1 MIVGSVMFHR
11 SIGRAVKSLR
21 NNPVAPKILQKL
33 TRGTVSEW
41 FGADFKLKPG
51 VKLKWE
57 SGRSKVGGMGA
68 PYSLADHSELEIYL
82 LAIFNKR
89 RESGLVINSS
99 VAVPIMRTVIQ
110 QRAPQLL
117 EHMALSR
124 RWVRHWLRCR
134 AGFTYKK
141 ATTSGQKLPA
151 DWEAQVTLMID
162 RTAAVVI
169 TKKVA
174 HPSLVIN
181 WDQSALMLVPTSSY
195 TYHSKTDKHVSVTGQ
210 DDKRQITALV
220 GVTLEGE
227 LLPLQLI
234 FQGQE
239 HDRSQ
244 HKAVPVLDFT
254 LSQRVT
260 YAGWHLTQTPNHWSS
275 QISMRDYV
283 DYIVV
288 PFVKAKRQKYNCP
301 NSPALLLFD
310 CWSVHKSAEFLEWM
324 KTEHPDFH
332 VVFIPAGCTGKAQPA
347 DVVVQRPLKC
357 EITNQYLQWTTELLT
372 ADLHSHTDDVP
383 TCEIDSSA
391 GTLKPKLVEWAFN
404 AWNQLRERQSMI
416 AKGWTKIGLDGI
428 FTAERQAAA
437 LLSLATKGIRLD
449 DPAEEMVEE
458 DLASAADILDA
469 HADEDEDA
477 VEEDEE
483 EADINVSIAACLEE
497 KAIIQGVR
505 RSSRL
510 ADQSNQQRDARM
522 ARLMQE
528 QVYEDGFD

>member
-1 MIVGSVMFHR
+1 MIVGSVMSHR

-21 NNPVAPKILQKL
+21 NNPGSPKILQKL
-33 TRGTVSEW
+33 TRGTVREW

-51 VKLKWE
+51 VRLKWE
-57 SGRSKVGGMGA
+57 SGKSKVGGMGA

-89 RESGLVINSS
+89 RESGLIINSS

-110 QRAPQLL
+110 QRA
-117 EHMALSR
+117 R

-134 AGFTYKK
+134 AGFSYKK
-141 ATTSGQKLPA
+141 ATTSGQKLPT
-151 DWEAQVTLMID
+151 DWEVQVALMID
-162 RTAAVVI
+162 RAAALVI

-181 WDQSALMLVPTSSY
+181 WDQSALMLVPTSTY

-220 GVTLEGE
+220 GLTLEGE

-244 HKAVPVLDFT
+244 HKAVPVLDST

-283 DYIVV
+283 DYVVV
-288 PFVKAKRQKYNCP
+288 PFVKTKRQKYNCP
-301 NSPALLLFD
+301 DSPALLLFD
-310 CWSVHKSAEFLEWM
+310 CWSVHKSVEFLGWM

-332 VVFIPAGCTGKAQPA
+332 VIFIPAGCTGKAQPA
-347 DVVVQRPLKC
+347 DVIVQRPLKC

-404 AWNQLRERQSMI
+404 AWNQLRERQAMI
-416 AKGWTKIGLDGI
+416 AKGWAKIGLGGI

-449 DPAEEMVEE
+449 DPADEKVEE

-469 HADEDEDA
+469 HADEDEDE

-505 RSSRL
+505 RSNRL
-510 ADQSNQQRDARM
+510 ADQSDQQRDARM